1 MKTTRHILAILA
13 LFLAHCM
20 AQGQNTLS
28 IPDVSAPAGG
38 HITLPVKLDNT
49 ADVTAIQF
57 TLTLPDGMTPDIG
70 KTATTNRTGASQVA
84 LRGIAPNTYMAMLF
98 STDNTPVS
106 GRTGS
111 VIDIRLDIPATAREG
126 ERYPLTLSDVI
137 IAAPDGSNIA
147 TGAASGSVTIAK
159 SPDLTLEGDISAD
172 RQELMPGGEATVSW
186 TVANI
191 GGMETGGG
199 FTEQLF
205 LTDAPGNERYLL
217 ASTHCDDTLPAGA
230 RQSRSITFTLP
241 DILGIDGAARLAV
254 RLVPDSDC
262 GEPEWHR
269 GNNVMS
275 ATGTVNV
282 AKKLTLTPE
291 ATVDEARGGELRLR
305 LTRSG
310 NTGAPGIFTIDAT
323 ADSRIG
329 IPAAITVPA
338 GESTV
343 HIVVTVTPDG
353 VYDDNDAVTVT
364 VSGGE
369 YDAVESHL
377 AIIDDTLPALT
388 LSTET
393 EEVREGDSA
402 AFTLSVQGTRRD
414 ALDVRISCDEP
425 TRFSLPESIAIPAG
439 EQSVRFTVPTT
450 DNSRPEQDADVVFSA
465 SAPGHISG
473 ITTLVLTDNDI
484 PQLSIGLTPAIIAEN
499 AGPLAVRA
507 TVTRTGSLDSDLEI
521 ELSDNSANRIY
532 YSDRRKKIPA
542 GEKSVEFLLGPID
555 NADADGDCDVTLSA
569 AVFIPSCSCAVPAGS
584 TAGLTSATLTITD
597 NDGPALEL
605 TSASTSVKEGASLS
619 VTVSRNTATASAL
632 NVDITADPQGR
643 MTFPATVTIPAGEK
657 SASFEVSA
665 PADDITDNSFTATLT
680 ASAQGFSRGTAYF
693 LVTDETLPD
702 IRVDSFDISADSFT
716 ATATATATVGV
727 SNVGA
732 YMMPE
737 RTKIGLYADG
747 NAVPLVYL
755 YLPENLEPGCSA
767 VITREFTLPA
777 SVGEVSIHAVAND
790 GDEVKELLYSN
801 NMSQPVAIR
810 LSTPMQATIST
821 DKTTYRRGEP
831 VTFSGHAAIQ
841 QGEIFVTGNGST
853 QTIPAEIDSAGDF
866 TVTWHPYEAETGV
879 FSFGMRYPG
888 DVTAPVAG
896 TFDITGLKLA
906 ETGVIRLEGTAGT
919 PLTASIPVTN
929 PSSTAISGIVSSVT
943 TSPDNV
949 NVTVT
954 TPQSINAGHTE
965 NIELTL
971 TADTPT
977 SGNDWQKVCMAV
989 TDGSGTAM
997 NLTVFC
1003 RFRYASASLKSDVA
1017 EVNTTMT
1024 VGHTRQFPVTLT
1036 NEGAGETG
1044 EINILLPDWMSTAT
1058 PTRMPSLASG
1068 ESATVILL
1076 LTPPAGVNVNHP
1088 VTGRFVVSIA
1098 PERGN
1103 SLVVPF
1109 DINPVSE
1116 TTGTV
1121 DFDVYDEYAFTT
1133 AEGPHLEGAR
1143 VRLLH
1148 PVTSQ
1153 EVFSGTTD
1161 ATGHLTAT
1169 VPEGYYK
1176 AEFTADRHYDYSC
1189 EILVDPGRTK
1199 RIPALLNF
1207 RGVEYSYDVVET
1219 EIEDMYSIVT
1229 TVKYETN
1236 VPAPVV
1242 VISGPERVDG
1252 DALRPG
1258 ESLIF
1263 NMAVTNKGLVTAFD
1277 NEFIIPRPNDEF
1289 GMEALVDLTP
1299 FDLAPGQ
1306 SRLIPVRLTRYGTRA
1321 TVKASGVPVMDAC
1334 MAGMADR
1341 YRQIC
1346 HTDIRQN
1353 EAAFRMAFKACFLST
1368 IMNGLM
1374 SGGGGGGPSGPGG
1387 GGGGGGTPGPS
1398 SENYG
1403 GSGRPPICDPELAA
1417 QAEKGIN
1424 GALGFVPVVGPV
1436 ISIVNNGVDFGSK
1449 PSMKGFVNLGL
1460 SLATPFAK
1468 PVANMKAGQAG
1479 LSPTMANHYGNAAG
1493 VAAQTVAT
1501 TFDLATPDFM
1511 PPRTRSAGD
1520 YDWMVISK
1528 EKAKR
1533 FVTYMRKLE
1542 SFTNEV
1548 FGDPTWYEAE
1558 PEEIMAFLRKWDEL
1572 TDGDSMPDTDTLCEL
1587 LMPSKPADITAGQ
1600 VRRLVERT
1608 ANTIGGQSAGGID
1621 TQMMITTGR
1630 EIMEYEQE
1638 AIDLGYTNSN
1648 ERMKADLD
1656 EYVSRLED
1664 STSGVCASVTLQFNQ
1679 LLTMTR
1685 QAFRGTLKVTNG
1697 HETNAMTDIRLNLT
1711 VTAPDGT
1718 QASSHLFQ
1726 ISPESLTGIQ
1736 GALDFDNG
1744 WTLAASS
1751 SGKATILYIPTRY
1764 AAPDEPVMYSF
1775 GGSLS
1780 YHDPYTGMDVTRPL
1794 SPVQLTVKPS
1804 PTLDL
1809 TYFMQRDVFG
1819 DDPMTPE
1826 TEPMQDAEFS
1836 LLINNVGRGDA
1847 TDVRM
1852 STQQP
1857 QIIENEKGLAVNF
1870 EIISSQ
1876 LNGQVHTLALG
1887 GAVPTDFGTIAA
1899 GTQSYAQWWMHASLT
1914 GHFISYDVTAT
1925 HLTSYGNPDL
1935 TLLGDVTIHELIR
1948 SLDTSDGLKAFLTN
1962 DLPDMDDL
1970 PDMLYLSDGNIL
1982 PVAMASSA
1990 TAVRSSATEY
2000 TLHVNPAAPGWNY
2013 GSITDPTYGRQNLC
2027 QVKRVSDG
2035 AVIPA
2040 RNFWLTDRTL
2050 RDGQD
2055 PLYENRLHFADDFV
2069 AGTPETY
2076 LLTFEPAPEITLE
2089 VEGFT
2094 GIPAENSIPTA
2105 PVSSVGIRF
2114 NKPVKPSTFT
2124 TDDLTLT
2131 VQGVPCDI
2139 SGAGIIQ
2146 ADAQTFTLD
2155 LTAID
2160 GGDGFYCL
2168 TVQTAGITDTEGF
2181 TGKTGASAS
2190 WLFYSDGTVTA
2201 AAVATP
2207 SEGGTVSPSAD
2218 DSMAVT
2224 PGTEV
2229 RFEATAAPG
2238 YIFGG
2243 WMLGDNL
2250 LSSDNVLTRKVNDN
2264 LLLTAVFTPA
2274 THNVTVVADEGG
2286 ETDSLT
2292 GHYSHGTR
2300 LTLTARPYTGY
2311 MFDRWLVNDVPVDDP
2326 GSVTTAADGSGSQ
2339 LSVTVTGDT
2348 DIRASFIRTQF
2359 TQRHIVPRGWSWIS
2373 SYVDS
2378 DMDLAPVMTAFTECR
2393 TPQGTAPNTVAAR
2406 SMARIKASTPFVI
2419 DATGTPLTRS
2429 MAPLPLA
2436 AGLTGIAMPY
2446 MQPVALEGSV
2456 ATPAEN
2462 DAVIGL
2468 EGFSVF
2474 AGGRWQGTLR
2484 TLVPGN
2490 GYLYRTDG
2498 NGSLQWNPEPETAE
2512 SSDDPALT
2520 YEHPEV
2526 MNLIARLILEGEG
2539 IDCGDYDLYAVV
2551 GDEIRGEATV
2561 IGDAYFLTVHG
2572 DAGQQVVLRAKER
2585 GTSRILKS
2593 AAPMEFRE
2601 GVSGLPVSPCRI
2613 NVVPDGSSIDTL
2625 VAEGTRVT
2633 VYSLD
2638 GILLLYREE
2647 PERLRRLSTGLYIVN
2662 GEKMHINNMR

>member
-13 LFLAHCM
+13 LFLANCM

-111 VIDIRLDIPATAREG
+111 VIDIPLSIPATAREG
-126 ERYPLTLSDVI
+126 ERYPLALSDVI

-147 TGAASGSVTIAK
+147 IGAVSGSVTIAK
-159 SPDLTLEGDISAD
+159 SPDLTLQGTVSAD
-172 RQELMPGGEATVSW
+172 RQEIIPGGEVTVSW

-205 LTDAPGNERYLL
+205 LTDATGKEKHLL
-217 ASTHCDDTLPAGA
+217 ASTHCDDILPAGA
-230 RQSRSITFTLP
+230 QQSRSITFTLP
-241 DILGIDGAARLAV
+241 DILGTDGAAHLAI

-269 GNNVMS
+269 GNNAMS
-275 ATGTVNV
+275 AAGTVNV
-282 AKKLTLTPE
+282 AKKLTLTPS
-291 ATVDEARGGELRLR
+291 ATVDETRAGEIRLR

-310 NTGAPGIFTIDAT
+310 NAGAPGIFTIHAT
-323 ADSRIG
+323 ADSRIS
-329 IPAAITVPA
+329 IPASITIPA

-343 HIVVTVTPDG
+343 HIVAAVTADG

-364 VSGGE
+364 VSGEE
-369 YDAVESHL
+369 YEAVESHL
-377 AIIDDTLPALT
+377 TIIDDTLPALT
-388 LSTET
+388 LTTET
-393 EEVREGDSA
+393 EEVREGEPA
-402 AFTLSVQGTRRD
+402 AFTLSVQGTRHND
-414 ALDVRISCDEP
+414 LAVKVTCDEP
-425 TRFSLPESIAIPAG
+425 TRFSLPESITIPAG
-439 EQSVRFTVPTT
+439 EKSVRFTVPTT

-465 SAPGHISG
+465 SAPGYVSG
-473 ITTLVLTDNDI
+473 IAALVLTDNDI
-484 PQLSIGLTPAIIAEN
+484 PQLSINLTPAIVSES

-521 ELSDNSANRIY
+521 ELSDDSVNRLY
-532 YSDRRKKIPA
+532 YADRRKKIPA
-542 GEKSVEFLLGPID
+542 GERSVEFLLGPVD
-555 NADADGDCDVTLSA
+555 NADADGDCDITLSA
-569 AVFIPSCSCAVPAGS
+569 AVFIPSCSCAVAAGS

-605 TSASTSVKEGASLS
+605 TSATTAVKEGASLS
-619 VTVSRNTATASAL
+619 VTVSRNTATESAL
-632 NVDITADPQGR
+632 LVDITADPQGR
-643 MTFPATVTIPAGEK
+643 LTYPATVTIPAGEK

-665 PADDITDNSFTATLT
+665 PTDDLTDNSFTATIT

-716 ATATATATVGV
+716 ATATATATVEV

-737 RTKIGLYADG
+737 RTKIGLYAEG
-747 NAVPLVYL
+747 TAVPLAYL
-755 YLPENLEPGCSA
+755 YLPEDLEPGCSA
-767 VITREFTLPA
+767 VVTREFNLPA
-777 SVGEVSIHAVAND
+777 SVGDITIHAVAND
-790 GDEVKELLYSN
+790 GDEVKELLYNN
-801 NMSQPVAIR
+801 NMSQPVTIR
-810 LSTPMQATIST
+810 LSTPLQATIAT
-821 DKTTYRRGEP
+821 DKATYRRGEP
-831 VTFSGHAAIQ
+831 VTFSGHATVP
-841 QGEIFVTGNGST
+841 QGEVFVTGNGAT
-853 QTIPAEIDSAGDF
+853 QTFPADINSEGDF
-866 TVTWHPYEAETGV
+866 TVVWHPYEAEVGT

-906 ETGVIRLEGTAGT
+906 EAGVIRIEGTAGT

-943 TSPDNV
+943 TRPDNV
-949 NVTVT
+949 DAAVTA
-954 TPQSINAGHTE
+954 PQSINAGHTE
-965 NIELTL
+965 NIGLTL

-977 SGNDWQKVCMAV
+977 SGNDWEKVCV
-989 TDGSGTAM
+989 TLADGSGNTM
-997 NLTVFC
+997 DVTVFC

-1036 NEGAGETG
+1036 NDGAGETG

-1076 LTPPAGVNVNHP
+1076 LTPPAGVNINHP

-1103 SLVVPF
+1103 SLVIPF

-1161 ATGHLTAT
+1161 TTGHLTAT

-1277 NEFIIPRPNDEF
+1277 NEFTIPQPNDEF
-1289 GMEALVDLTP
+1289 GMEALVDLAP

-1306 SRLIPVRLTRYGTRA
+1306 SRLIPIRLTRYGTRA
-1321 TVKASGVPVMDAC
+1321 TVKASGVTFMDAC

-1346 HTDIRQN
+1346 NTDIREN

-1368 IMNGLM
+1368 IMNSLM
-1374 SGGGGGGPSGPGG
+1374 SGGGGGGPSGPG

-1436 ISIVNNGVDFGSK
+1436 ISIVNNGVDFGSN
-1449 PSMKGFVNLGL
+1449 PSLKGLLNLGL

-1468 PVANMKAGQAG
+1468 PVANIKAGQAG

-1520 YDWMVISK
+1520 YDWMIISR

-1572 TDGDSMPDTDTLCEL
+1572 TDGDTTPDTDELCEL
-1587 LMPSKPADITAGQ
+1587 LMPSKPADITPGQ
-1600 VRRLVERT
+1600 VRRLVERA
-1608 ANTIGGQSAGGID
+1608 ANTVGGQSAGGID
-1621 TQMMITTGR
+1621 TQLMITTGH

-1656 EYVSRLED
+1656 EYVSRLEE

-1736 GALDFDNG
+1736 GSLDFDNG
-1744 WTLAASS
+1744 WTLDASS

-1794 SPVQLTVKPS
+1794 SPVRLTVKPS

-1876 LNGQVHTLALG
+1876 LNGEEHTLALG

-1948 SLDTSDGLKAFLTN
+1948 SLDTTDGLKAFLTN

-1982 PVAMASSA
+1982 PVAMAASA
-1990 TAVRSSATEY
+1990 TADRSSVTEY

-2013 GSITDPTYGRQNLC
+2013 GSIADPTYGRQNLC
-2027 QVKRVSDG
+2027 SVKRMSDG
-2035 AVIPA
+2035 ATIPA

-2055 PLYENRLHFADDFV
+2055 PLYENRLHFVDDFV

-2089 VEGFT
+2089 VEEFT
-2094 GIPAENSIPTA
+2094 GIPAENSIQTT

-2131 VQGVPCDI
+2131 VQGAPCDI
-2139 SGAGIIQ
+2139 SAAPVIQ
-2146 ADAQTFTLD
+2146 TDARSFTLD
-2155 LTAID
+2155 LSAIQ

-2190 WLFYSDGTVTA
+2190 WLFYSDGKVTA

-2229 RFEATAAPG
+2229 RFEATPAPG
-2238 YIFGG
+2238 YTFGG

-2250 LSSDNVLTRKVNDN
+2250 LSADNVLTRKVNDN

-2274 THNVTVVADEGG
+2274 THSVTINSDEGG
-2286 ETDSLT
+2286 ETDNLT

-2300 LTLTARPYTGY
+2300 LTLCARSHTGY

-2326 GSVTTAADGSGSQ
+2326 GAVTTTPDGSESQ
-2339 LSVTVTGDT
+2339 LAVTVTGDT
-2348 DIRASFIRTQF
+2348 DIRAAFSQTLC

-2378 DMDLAPVMTAFTECR
+2378 DMDLAPVSIAVTECR
-2393 TPQGTAPNTVAAR
+2393 TGQETAANTVAAR
-2406 SMARIKASTPFVI
+2406 SMARIKASTPFVM
-2419 DATGTPLTRS
+2419 DATGSPLTRNLD
-2429 MAPLPLA
+2429 PVPLA

-2446 MQPVALEGSV
+2446 MQPVALEGSIG
-2456 ATPAEN
+2456 TPAEN
-2462 DAVIGL
+2462 DAVMGL

-2484 TLVPGN
+2484 TLIPGK
-2490 GYLYRTDG
+2490 GYLYGTASG
-2498 NGSLQWNPEPETAE
+2498 GSLQWNPTPDTVEP
-2512 SSDDPALT
+2512 SDDTDAT
-2520 YEHPEV
+2520 YEHPAV
-2526 MNLIARLILEGEG
+2526 MNLVAQIILDGES

-2551 GDEIRGEATV
+2551 GDEIRGQATV
-2561 IGDAYFLTVHG
+2561 VGDTYFLTVHG
-2572 DAGQQVVLRAKER
+2572 DDNQQIGFMAKEHV
-2585 GTSRILKS
+2585 TSRILKTV
-2593 AAPMEFRE
+2593 APVEFRE
-2601 GVSGLPVSPCRI
+2601 GVTGLPASPCPI
-2613 NVVPDGSSIDTL
+2613 NVVPAGSSIETL
-2625 VAEGTRVT
+2625 VADGTRVT

-2638 GILLLYREE
+2638 GILLLYQAE